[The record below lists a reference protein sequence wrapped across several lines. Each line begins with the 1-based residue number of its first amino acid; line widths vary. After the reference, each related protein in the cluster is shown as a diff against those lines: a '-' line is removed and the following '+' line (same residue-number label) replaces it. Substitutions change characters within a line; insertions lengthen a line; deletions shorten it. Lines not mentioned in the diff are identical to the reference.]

1 MQKPLRCS
9 SELSRLDQNGMY
21 IATSVRKKDRQLG
34 SKELKVHFFVEV
46 RFLAPSGKKGRKRK
60 RPFCVCSSSPSYSY
74 SSLSSLVG
82 RTLAEPPPPPLMET
96 CGSPLCPPNP
106 SFLLPWPGGG
116 SYANVAAALLQPWG
130 KEPREWRSLF
140 SVPVEEG
147 QDSGGRTVTPYVC
160 KNEPMIE

>member
-9 SELSRLDQNGMY
+9 CELSRLDQNGMY
-21 IATSVRKKDRQLG
+21 IATSVLKKDRQLG

-106 SFLLPWPGGG
+106 SFLPSPMAGRRFICECGGG
-116 SYANVAAALLQPWG
+116 SPACSLG
-130 KEPREWRSLF
+130 ERSR
-140 SVPVEEG
+140 V
-147 QDSGGRTVTPYVC
+147 SGGVC
-160 KNEPMIE
+160 FPFR